1 MTIPRSAAAVLV
13 ALGCA
18 AGAARADEAGP
29 DDAKVG
35 RALQEELRAH
45 GGDVHGCWG
54 VALAAEPKLSGE
66 LLVRLQIQPDGAVSR
81 AEVLK
86 DQVGSGRLTGCLID
100 AMRRWKT
107 PRLAGSAPQQVVFPL
122 AFKPDDAPA
131 VPRYVVPS
139 AGAKPGPL
147 PGGKLEARVLVANA
161 TVGPTK
167 ASLTLL
173 TLKPSARLALH
184 AHPHALELIY
194 VLKGRAHIRWPDDG
208 PRTLEAGTVW
218 PFAPGVGHSIEAAP
232 LAPLE
237 LLQIFVPAGPELAYL
252 DPSKRDGTRPV
263 KEAKRTGAM
272 DGQVEGDLRSKVLP
286 ILGGKG
292 SARILLD
299 GVYKEAS
306 IQQLEAEPGAV
317 VPVHQHDGA
326 DELIYVVAGRGE
338 MTVAGRVYPVA
349 AGDAVHIPAN
359 TPHGLKVTEKLSA
372 VQCYAPAGP
381 EQRFKP
387 PAAAS
392 HPRRAR
398 PQPRSI
404 YSARLRRAGAASNR
418 SEVK

>member
-1 MTIPRSAAAVLV
+1 MIARRGFALV
-13 ALGCA
+13 IALACA

-35 RALQEELRAH
+35 RALQDELAAH

-54 VALAAEPKLSGE
+54 IALAAEPKLAGE
-66 LLVRLQIQPDGAVSR
+66 LLVRLQIQPDGSVSR

-86 DQVGSGRLTGCLID
+86 DEVGSGRLTGCLVD

-107 PRLAGSAPQQVVFPL
+107 PKLAGSAAQQVVFPL
-122 AFKPDDAPA
+122 AFKPDPPA
-131 VPRYVVPS
+131 RFVVPS
-139 AGAKPGPL
+139 AQGKPGPL
-147 PGGKLEARVLVANA
+147 PGGKLEAKVLVAEA

-184 AHPHALELIY
+184 QHPGVLELIY
-194 VLKGRAHIRWPDDG
+194 VLKGRAHLRWPNDG
-208 PRTLEAGTVW
+208 PRTLDAGTVW

-237 LLQIFVPAGPELAYL
+237 LVQIFVPPGPEAAYL
-252 DPSKRDGTRPV
+252 DPAKRDGTRPV
-263 KEAKRTGAM
+263 KAEKHVTEG
-272 DGQVEGDLRSKVLP
+272 GPPQVEGDLRSKVLP

-306 IQQLEAEPGAV
+306 IQELEAEAGAV
-317 VPVHQHDGA
+317 VPVHQHAGA
-326 DELIYVVAGRGE
+326 DELIYLVSGRVE
-338 MTVAGRVYPVA
+338 MTVAGRPYPA
-349 AGDAVHIPAN
+349 GAGDAVHIPAD
-359 TPHGLKVTEKLSA
+359 TPHGLKVVEKLVA

-381 EQRFKP
+381 EQRFKQQ
-387 PAAAS
+387 AAGS

-398 PQPRSI
+398 TMRRSI
-404 YSARLRRAGAASNR
+404 YSPRLRRGR
-418 SEVK
+418 TGPPTERR